1 MAILYLKITKAF
13 LSNVQKNMVWLDYKC
28 NSALYHQ
35 DSEMLIFVKIREM
48 TINKDKGT
56 SENCYKLFQ
65 RLEKHL
71 TENYV
76 LGALPVWPGPSISFA
91 QIYAVFQKQNRF

>member
-1 MAILYLKITKAF
+1 
-13 LSNVQKNMVWLDYKC
+13 
-28 NSALYHQ
+28 
-35 DSEMLIFVKIREM
+35 MLIFVKIREM

-76 LGALPVWPGPSISFA
+76 LGALPV
-91 QIYAVFQKQNRF
+91 